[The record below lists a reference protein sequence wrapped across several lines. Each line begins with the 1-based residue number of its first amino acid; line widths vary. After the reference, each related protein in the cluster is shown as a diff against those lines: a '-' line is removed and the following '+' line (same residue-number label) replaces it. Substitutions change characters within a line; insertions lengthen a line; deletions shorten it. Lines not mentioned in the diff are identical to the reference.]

1 MRVCIKA
8 PPIRAVQEKQKQEAL
23 LVAALKGAGIFH
35 IGVTKKHLKQS
46 DAVSSMPNKDM
57 KINKMACSRLKASD
71 IPKKGSFFSSM
82 DSFNNIFI
90 SNNIF
95 HFIENKHL

>member
-1 MRVCIKA
+1 MLSAAC
-8 PPIRAVQEKQKQEAL
+8 VQERQKQEAL

-57 KINKMACSRLKASD
+57 KINQMACSRLKASD
-71 IPKKGSFFSSM
+71 IPKKGSFFFSSM